1 MCDRLRLA
9 DILVRPMQRL
19 TKYGLLLTA
28 IRKHVTDENDCEVMD
43 SMVSVCPVLLETK
56 SNQLSLFHVNT
67 HTPKHTHIHTDL
79 CVKCSLFVFVC
90 YVTENFFRGNK
101 NYCPDIAIIVRI
113 IDIYGYG

>member
-1 MCDRLRLA
+1 MNIPKICDRLRLA

-67 HTPKHTHIHTDL
+67 HPNTTHTQICVSNVVYLFL
-79 CVKCSLFVFVC
+79 CVTL
-90 YVTENFFRGNK
+90 
-101 NYCPDIAIIVRI
+101 PRI
-113 IDIYGYG
+113 SFGK